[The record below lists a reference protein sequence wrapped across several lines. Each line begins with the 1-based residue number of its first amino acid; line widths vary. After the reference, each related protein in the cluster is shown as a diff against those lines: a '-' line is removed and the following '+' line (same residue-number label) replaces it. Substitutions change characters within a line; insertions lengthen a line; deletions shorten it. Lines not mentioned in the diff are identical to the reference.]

1 MWTLCQEKREKII
14 YACVQRELFVFSSC
28 WEQKCIIMC
37 ARLKMRDTW
46 HMTMCKCRLVALS
59 FALCTLSPAWCRCM
73 SRSISVSLSPSSR
86 HPSATYHSVFTL
98 HNLCERMSESSE
110 RKGGVA
116 VDNVCKFVRDHP
128 VLCNKYTALFCL
140 LLCLFVSFFSLSLV
154 LSLPE
159 AFLLSRKLFANLHPP
174 LICSPSP
181 SSIYPSIH
189 ASMPSLGWQWCRAEA
204 PWIIYQAGLFFPAL
218 LPTFG
223 SPRRWGTFG
232 EAHASHT
239 RKDIINNLSCVDCP
253 MHVCLVK
260 QPESVVVEESIRFRL
275 QGDDW

>member
-14 YACVQRELFVFSSC
+14 YACVQREPFVFSSC

-37 ARLKMRDTW
+37 ARLKMRDAW

-140 LLCLFVSFFSLSLV
+140 LLCLFISFFSLSLSRP
-154 LSLPE
+154 LSPWSFSSFQKTFCE
-159 AFLLSRKLFANLHPP
+159 PSSSSHLLSVSF
-174 LICSPSP
+174 
-181 SSIYPSIH
+181 IYLSIH
-189 ASMPSLGWQWCRAEA
+189 PCIHAFPWLTVVSCRGAV
-204 PWIIYQAGLFFPAL
+204 
-218 LPTFG
+218 
-223 SPRRWGTFG
+223 
-232 EAHASHT
+232 
-239 RKDIINNLSCVDCP
+239 NNLSGGVVLPCP
-253 MHVCLVK
+253 APHFWLAAALRNIWWSARK
-260 QPESVVVEESIRFRL
+260 PHT
-275 QGDDW
+275 QGYHQ